1 MGIEHP
7 TKHRGRGE
15 AVGSYLSALSN
26 LTDYSGTIFHE
37 TLPKRLVVK
46 AVLGLLKVNVSD

>member
-7 TKHRGRGE
+7 TKRRGRGE
-15 AVGSYLSALSN
+15 DVGSYLSASSN

-37 TLPKRLVVK
+37 TLPKRLVAK
-46 AVLGLLKVNVSD
+46 AVLGVLKVNVSD